1 MKTTKLFLIVL
12 IISSSILSSCSVQKR
27 YHRDGL
33 NISWSHSS
41 LKKDKNTDQTAE
53 DTELNTMTQSVGVT
67 TNEVQ
72 MFSSDNVAEAENT
85 VSSTEF
91 TSNSVPTETQ
101 EIENTT
107 VSDASP
113 VSVPKNTEK
122 KQTLAKKQGEQSLN
136 TKTMKQQYTDF
147 KKDVKSNKKANDDDE
162 YILYVILAFI
172 IPPLAVFLYEGSV
185 WTQRCTVNLLLT
197 FLCGI
202 PGLIHALVI
211 ILGKR

>member
-12 IISSSILSSCSVQKR
+12 LISSTILSSCSVQKR

-33 NISWSHSS
+33 NISWNHSS
-41 LKKDKNTDQTAE
+41 LKKDKNTDQTTEDAE
-53 DTELNTMTQSVGVT
+53 LSTMTQRVEYT
-67 TNEVQ
+67 YNEVQ
-72 MFSSDNVAEAENT
+72 IQSSDNLAEAENT
-85 VSSTEF
+85 TISNEY
-91 TSNSVPTETQ
+91 TSYSEPTETQ
-101 EIENTT
+101 EVENNT
-107 VSDASP
+107 VSDALP
-113 VSVPKNTEK
+113 VSVSQNTEK
-122 KQTLAKKQGEQSLN
+122 KPTLAKKQGEQSFN

-172 IPPLAVFLYEGSV
+172 IPPLAVFLYEGSE

>member
-53 DTELNTMTQSVGVT
+53 DTELNTMTQRVEYT
-67 TNEVQ
+67 YNEMQ
-72 MFSSDNVAEAENT
+72 SQSADNVAEAENT

-136 TKTMKQQYTDF
+136 TKTMKQQSTDF
-147 KKDVKSNKKANDDDE
+147 KKAVKSNKKANDDDE

-172 IPPLAVFLYEGSV
+172 IPPLAVFLYEGSE